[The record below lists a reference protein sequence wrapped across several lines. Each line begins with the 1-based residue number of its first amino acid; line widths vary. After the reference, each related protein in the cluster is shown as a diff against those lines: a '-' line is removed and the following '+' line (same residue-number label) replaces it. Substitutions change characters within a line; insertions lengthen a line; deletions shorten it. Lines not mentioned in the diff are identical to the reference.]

1 MNISS
6 IKNIASQNCCF
17 DQNNNP
23 IQVGDMVC
31 FANGTAYGGG
41 TPVYTAIVDKIKCES
56 NKIHVISKEVGSK
69 VYLRANYCLNVSK
82 LFNIDVTAMNNE
94 IVKAKNKLDSEK
106 IITKQIMGLFI
117 DKSDIFN
124 KKDKQ
129 YNHGIFE
136 LLVNSQPGSINITN
150 EDIISSIE
158 KFKTDSNIEII
169 FILNKDFQFIPYDK
183 HINPFMNSPIYGYFN
198 RYYSNKDNNI
208 KYYKA
213 NKVNEEDYYPSS
225 SHRAILRSYK
235 LTDVLFFANDNNHI
249 FGEGAIYY
257 NNMRYSKQWE
267 NVLEQYLKIFKKI
280 EKNY

>member
-1 MNISS
+1 MDLQS
-6 IKNIASQNCCF
+6 IKNVAIQNCCF
-17 DQNNNP
+17 DMDQNP

-31 FANGTAYGGG
+31 FSRGNVAGGG
-41 TPVYTAIVDKIKCES
+41 SPVYTAIVDKIKCES

-69 VYLRANYCLNVSK
+69 VYLRANHCLNVSK

-94 IVKAKNKLDSEK
+94 IVEAKNKLDSEK

-117 DKSDIFN
+117 DKSNIFN
-124 KKDKQ
+124 KEDKQ
-129 YNHGIFE
+129 YNHGIVE
-136 LLVNSQPGSINITN
+136 LLVNSQPGSIHITN

-213 NKVNEEDYYPSS
+213 NKVNVEDYYPSS
-225 SHRAILRSYK
+225 SQRAILSSYK
-235 LTDVLFFANDNNHI
+235 LTDVLFFANDNDHI

-267 NVLEQYLKIFKKI
+267 NVLKQYLDIFKKI